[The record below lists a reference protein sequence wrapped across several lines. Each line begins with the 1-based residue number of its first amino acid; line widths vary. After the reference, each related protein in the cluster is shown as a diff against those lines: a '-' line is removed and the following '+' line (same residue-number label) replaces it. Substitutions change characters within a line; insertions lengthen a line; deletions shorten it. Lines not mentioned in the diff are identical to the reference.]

1 MAAKTSCRA
10 PWRSA
15 ANDLYRLP
23 AGPTAANP
31 PQAAAAADSCKGQ
44 IDRQTDGQTPDRYAD
59 PAPHTI
65 RTMSLSVSMSTWSL
79 RWHFTNKSVP
89 RAPYSI
95 NSHSLSQLD
104 TMVKSTM
111 TETCSAVLRSRRNC
125 SDNKFSWDAARHN
138 SATDVSSFIR

>member
-95 NSHSLSQLD
+95 NSYSLSHSWTLWWR
-104 TMVKSTM
+104 VRWLKH
-111 TETCSAVLRSRRNC
+111 AVPSWGRGGTAVTTSFLRR
-125 SDNKFSWDAARHN
+125 N